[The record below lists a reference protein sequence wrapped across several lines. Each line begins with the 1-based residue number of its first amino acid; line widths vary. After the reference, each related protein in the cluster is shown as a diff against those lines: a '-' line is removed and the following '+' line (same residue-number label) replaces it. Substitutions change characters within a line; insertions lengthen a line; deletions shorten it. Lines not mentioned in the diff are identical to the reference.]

1 MERGTGNRRRG
12 EGGGGTG
19 KAEMAKLV
27 NDDGDEGILLDKQK
41 TWMPRMPPPEEVAYD
56 AERGSTW
63 KPSQRKAAVRESAKY
78 GDVDTA
84 LKVLEAALDPEEAK
98 GLARYARETAK
109 RHEQHGFLDGM
120 KESLGLGWGMS
131 PGGKDIRDYGLSEKE
146 YDPLTCQIKTGKVA
160 SVILEVI
167 RGRDLP
173 VMDGAT
179 GECDPF
185 VVIQVSTPS
194 TVPDQQEDLSREY
207 RTGIQGRTRNPV
219 WNDSFDIPIDQ
230 AESTL
235 RLEVRDWDEDG
246 THELIG
252 HIRVPMEAQ
261 VRDLVEQ
268 LSEVFEHNKREV
280 ASAHKV
286 LDRTGLKRDI
296 RATARSDI
304 KLGSE
309 VEAVR
314 PRHQWL
320 PIEKYDYAGRS
331 VGQGEVRPHKRPEAV
346 HAGWCRRFFE
356 FWTVIA
362 SCASSSVLALVLS
375 V

>member
-1 MERGTGNRRRG
+1 
-12 EGGGGTG
+12 
-19 KAEMAKLV
+19 
-27 NDDGDEGILLDKQK
+27 
-41 TWMPRMPPPEEVAYD
+41 
-56 AERGSTW
+56 
-63 KPSQRKAAVRESAKY
+63 
-78 GDVDTA
+78 
-84 LKVLEAALDPEEAK
+84 
-98 GLARYARETAK
+98 
-109 RHEQHGFLDGM
+109 
-120 KESLGLGWGMS
+120 
-131 PGGKDIRDYGLSEKE
+131 
-146 YDPLTCQIKTGKVA
+146 
-160 SVILEVI
+160 
-167 RGRDLP
+167 
-173 VMDGAT
+173 MDGAT

-331 VGQGEVRPHKRPEAV
+331 VGQGEVRPQKRPEAV

-375 V
+375 VCMSECLYVCMSLLVCVSVCLCVCVSVCLCVCVSVCLCVYVSVALWLCVSVCLCICVSVCAGRDPLETCTC